1 MPGTPGVARGGITI
15 ARHRPVA
22 PGLPARSRRDLRP
35 AVSGSGPGAAN
46 AVAVTREPRP
56 MGTTTTSRRRGP
68 DPAPP
73 PGRVVA
79 VDAARGLALIGMI
92 AVHLF
97 SESGPDGAASPV
109 QSVLAGRA
117 APLFAVLAGAAVA
130 FTTGRARVTG
140 ARAARVAAAR
150 LGTRAVLVC
159 LIGLALG
166 SFDTDRSPG
175 VILVFYG
182 VLFVLAVPLVLL
194 PTRVVLAVGVA
205 SACVMPVVSHL
216 ARAHLPAPLGTDP
229 SFVSVATEPL
239 TALREVFLTGN
250 YPVATWFAYVCV
262 GLVVGRLDLSS
273 RRVALRL
280 VAAGTAVAAAA
291 WWASWLLLHPL
302 GGLSRLLALPLG
314 TEDPVSELLS
324 VGAGGVVPTDSWWWL
339 AVLGPHTGTTPQV
352 VQSSGIAV
360 AVVGALCLAAGLPG
374 RAGHVVAV
382 VTAPPAAMGSMT
394 LTLYCTHV
402 LYLISPYAR
411 TDSVP
416 AFVAEIACYAVFAT
430 VWRSRFRRGPLEG
443 PVGRLVGRAG
453 VWAGGRGAGARREP
467 APSARSGVRDP
478 ATADG
483 VPEPASEGSAEP

>member
-1 MPGTPGVARGGITI
+1 MDT
-15 ARHRPVA
+15 
-22 PGLPARSRRDLRP
+22 
-35 AVSGSGPGAAN
+35 
-46 AVAVTREPRP
+46 
-56 MGTTTTSRRRGP
+56 
-68 DPAPP
+68 
-73 PGRVVA
+73 
-79 VDAARGLALIGMI
+79 ARGLALIGMI

-97 SESGPDGAASPV
+97 SETGPDGAASPV

-166 SFDTDRSPG
+166 SFETDRSPG

-182 VLFVLAVPLVLL
+182 VLFALAVPLVLL

-239 TALREVFLTGN
+239 TALREVVLTGN

-280 VAAGTAVAAAA
+280 VVAGTAVAAAA

-352 VQSSGIAV
+352 TQSSGIAVAV

-374 RAGHVVAV
+374 RAGRVVAV
-382 VTAPPAAMGSMT
+382 ATTPPAAMGSMT

-402 LYLISPYAR
+402 LYLISPYAW

-430 VWRSRFRRGPLEG
+430 MWRTRFRRGPLEG
-443 PVGRLVGRAG
+443 LVGGLVGRAG
-453 VWAGGRGAGARREP
+453 VWAGGRGAGVRRAP
-467 APSARSGVRDP
+467 DPSASSVARDP
-478 ATADG
+478 ATAEG
-483 VPEPASEGSAEP
+483 SPEPASEGAAEP